1 MAKKKKK
8 SKELLAFPRVV
19 ECRED
24 CLGCGYP
31 LEGIPAPGSCPE
43 CGLPFEDGLCN
54 LQIAGV
60 AKRSAG
66 PTWRRVVWVI
76 MAVVAF
82 LYGNLVALLFINS
95 PIIALVILA
104 ALIAGVVGMALTSPS
119 KKGTGSEY
127 FTFVQG
133 GFWRWPIGS
142 DQRVSEFRAFDGENP
157 GVTLK
162 PVSRVW
168 ASMSVVQFDERG
180 KREVLLSGGF
190 RCQRDDLEIVQGAM
204 IRLMQGESIAED
216 HELIERLNNLHDPE
230 FTSV

>member
-8 SKELLAFPRVV
+8 NEPLPFPRVV
-19 ECRED
+19 ERPED
-24 CLGCGYP
+24 CLGCGYS

-43 CGLPFEDGLCN
+43 CGLPFEHGLSG

-60 AKRSAG
+60 AKKSAG
-66 PTWRRVVWVI
+66 PAWRRAVWIVI
-76 MAVVAF
+76 AIVAF
-82 LYGNLVALLFINS
+82 LYGNLIAILFINS

-119 KKGTGSEY
+119 KKGVGSEF

-133 GFWRWPIGS
+133 GFSRWPVGADPS
-142 DQRVSEFRAFDGENP
+142 VREFRSWDGVNP

-190 RCQRDDLEIVQGAM
+190 RCQQIDLQMVGEALEKLV
-204 IRLMQGESIAED
+204 RGESIAEEQ
-216 HELIERLNNLHDPE
+216 ELIERLNNLHIPE
-230 FTSV
+230 FSSV

>member
-8 SKELLAFPRVV
+8 KEPLPFPRVM
-19 ECRED
+19 EGSED

-31 LEGIPAPGSCPE
+31 VEGIPSPGSCPE
-43 CGLPFEDGLCN
+43 CGLPFEHGLSG

-60 AKRSAG
+60 AKTSAG
-66 PTWRRVVWVI
+66 PAWRRAVWLVI
-76 MAVVAF
+76 AIVAF
-82 LYGNLVALLFINS
+82 LYGNLVTLLFINS

-119 KKGTGSEY
+119 KKGVGSEY

-133 GFWRWPIGS
+133 GFWRWPVGA
-142 DQRVSEFRAFDGENP
+142 DQRVSEFRSFDGVNP

-168 ASMSVVQFDERG
+168 ASMSVVQFNEHG
-180 KREVLLSGGF
+180 KREELLSGGF
-190 RCQRDDLEIVQGAM
+190 RCQQIDLQLVGDALESLV
-204 IRLMQGESIAED
+204 RGESIAEN
-216 HELIERLNNLHDPE
+216 HELIERLNNLHNPE

>member
-8 SKELLAFPRVV
+8 KELLAFPRVV
-19 ECRED
+19 ERPED

-31 LEGIPAPGSCPE
+31 LEGIPAPGLCPE
-43 CGLPFEDGLCN
+43 CGLPFEHGLSG

-60 AKRSAG
+60 AKQSSG
-66 PTWRRVVWVI
+66 PAWRRAVWIVI
-76 MAVVAF
+76 AIVAF
-82 LYGNLVALLFINS
+82 LYGNLVTLLFMGS
-95 PIIALVILA
+95 PMIALVILA
-104 ALIAGVVGMALTSPS
+104 ALIASVVGMALTSPS

-133 GFWRWPIGS
+133 GFSRWPIGADPS
-142 DQRVSEFRAFDGENP
+142 VREFRAWDGVNP

-190 RCQRDDLEIVQGAM
+190 RCQRDDLPIVQGGL
-204 IRLMQGESIAED
+204 IRLMQGESIADD
-216 HELIERLNNLHDPE
+216 HELIERLNNLHEPE